1 MGMGGREKGR
11 EIDNIPMCAN
21 CAIACQNDDR
31 DALVKRALRRI
42 EVADGGL
49 SWQRWKTRCKN
60 KSSRSATAIAAR
72 QSHLGGD
79 SSMDVVSS
87 PPPDIRPPP
96 PPPPPPSSPTMS
108 SSTAEGKEGETLARL
123 HYRRCR
129 DPRFA
134 KLECV
139 VPFDAALYVSIF
151 DPLNTPAFKPHPA
164 KPLPRWMRLLPGG
177 DRIREEISQQKDHH
191 HHPCPEEE
199 EGEEEEEERG
209 EACWPPRSVLD
220 VHFPPAATF
229 SAARRTAPPQANDV
243 RANST
248 AMRASE
254 PGDER
259 NGNGKEMV
267 RPRARAPLPLASS
280 PPPQPPSPPISPSP
294 FPSPPPLPPPPP
306 PQQQQRRRRKS
317 NESTTSPSPDHAPQS
332 GSEDSHGNSGC
343 STRSNSLLSDL
354 GYPSTAAPPSSTKPI
369 YKRPAIIADE
379 PLRRPLCGFAGLRTY
394 RRLDTKG
401 GGNEDDNDDDDEVKA
416 GFYVVPAST
425 AAAAATTTTTTKP
438 KTADVDAHRPGGK
451 PNPMVGKGK
460 GKTVAWDRTVAGG
473 ESVGDDDEDDDDDDG
488 ECCEPM
494 PGDEARAE
502 SPAYAPRR
510 CSSPLAEQVAAVWRR
525 VVGARTPPAQSKEF
539 LDLYRADDGE
549 KKKKTGGEKPRFA
562 HPSLAVPGRRRE
574 REMGGV
580 RVCLRCGNKSTY

>member
-49 SWQRWKTRCKN
+49 SWQRWQTRCKN
-60 KSSRSATAIAAR
+60 KSSRSATAISAR

-87 PPPDIRPPP
+87 PPPDIRPPRP
-96 PPPPPPSSPTMS
+96 PRPPPSSPTMS

-199 EGEEEEEERG
+199 EEERG

-229 SAARRTAPPQANDV
+229 SAARRTAPPHANDV

-259 NGNGKEMV
+259 NGNGKEIV

-280 PPPQPPSPPISPSP
+280 SPPPS
-294 FPSPPPLPPPPP
+294 PSPPPLPLP
-306 PQQQQRRRRKS
+306 PQQQQQRRKS

-332 GSEDSHGNSGC
+332 GSEDSRGNSDC

-354 GYPSTAAPPSSTKPI
+354 GYPSKTAAPPSAAPPSSSKPI

-379 PLRRPLCGFAGLRTY
+379 PLRRPLCGFTGLHTY
-394 RRLDTKG
+394 RRLETKG
-401 GGNEDDNDDDDEVKA
+401 GGDEA
-416 GFYVVPAST
+416 GCYVVSASTT
-425 AAAAATTTTTTKP
+425 AAANP
-438 KTADVDAHRPGGK
+438 KTTDVDAHRPGGK

-473 ESVGDDDEDDDDDDG
+473 ESVVGDDDDDD

-549 KKKKTGGEKPRFA
+549 KKKKKTGGEKPRIA
-562 HPSLAVPGRRRE
+562 GPLCE
-574 REMGGV
+574 RKK
-580 RVCLRCGNKSTY
+580 RKKSRTSRPT